1 MRSVGRDSHA
11 ARAPKTITTNHDA
24 GKHGQTAFETPTTWR
39 YALIRIFPAPRP
51 ATRHSAHEYSTIS
64 GRGRDTRGEVTRTL
78 DDASESWTK
87 ANRENAGRSRH
98 EAIETK
104 DVSGNA
110 RSDLGVAQDDEQTSE
125 RKQLLR
131 KSIN

>member
-39 YALIRIFPAPRP
+39 YALIRIFPAQDQRP
-51 ATRHSAHEYSTIS
+51 DTRRTSTLPFS
-64 GRGRDTRGEVTRTL
+64 GRGRDPRGEVTRTL

-87 ANRENAGRSRH
+87 ANRENAGAVPTRGYRDKGCRWERAQRPRRGSR
-98 EAIETK
+98 
-104 DVSGNA
+104 
-110 RSDLGVAQDDEQTSE
+110 R
-125 RKQLLR
+125 
-131 KSIN
+131 

>member
-24 GKHGQTAFETPTTWR
+24 GKHGQTAFETLTTWR

-87 ANRENAGRSRH
+87 ANRENAGAVPTRGYRDKGCRWERAQRPRRGSR
-98 EAIETK
+98 
-104 DVSGNA
+104 
-110 RSDLGVAQDDEQTSE
+110 R
-125 RKQLLR
+125 
-131 KSIN
+131 